1 MSTFGIRVEAD
12 RARKPE
18 ADLLLEAASR
28 LAQPCLREHV
38 TMPGD
43 PTNLEV
49 PWLDVS
55 GGGRLPPVSCV
66 FRGCGWTGGGCS
78 TDAAYRDDC
87 EHPWDQQLRARVLH
101 AHADQLFEALKP
113 VVVHCQIQGLM
124 WDVYKGA
131 LSAQERRCFPIAGFS
146 VERRVLSTL
155 LMYTTTSGSAV

>member
-1 MSTFGIRVEAD
+1 MCNYGLAYGGAAEEPQEEVVAEAQRQKLERKHTQWMSMFGIRVEAD
-12 RARKPE
+12 RVRKPE

-55 GGGRLPPVSCV
+55 GGGRLPPVSCA

-101 AHADQLFEALKP
+101 AHVDQLFEALKP
-113 VVVHCQIQGLM
+113 VVAHVQTQGLM
-124 WDVYKGA
+124 
-131 LSAQERRCFPIAGFS
+131 
-146 VERRVLSTL
+146 
-155 LMYTTTSGSAV
+155 